1 MVMDTI
7 GLLLCVTLMSAVRA
21 RPAAQRALPLAA
33 LAPLAAGDLWCIWHE
48 LKSIHLRSLNRERAE
63 IAAEAWLRDGA
74 VPSARQARPR
84 PTLDRPRTGPKI
96 CMDCK
101 ARGRRDGMALLWGRL
116 TRSCCSLARARPGP
130 PVSTAAR
137 PGQPRGAAAA
147 AEQRGRGRAAAA
159 HRAAGGRGSRPGAAH
174 APPAAPQVRPRCVW

>member
-74 VPSARQARPR
+74 VPSARQARAPR
-84 PTLDRPRTGPKI
+84 ST
-96 CMDCK
+96 
-101 ARGRRDGMALLWGRL
+101 ARAPGRRFAWTMKPGGGAMAWRCHGDG
-116 TRSCCSLARARPGP
+116 
-130 PVSTAAR
+130 
-137 PGQPRGAAAA
+137 
-147 AEQRGRGRAAAA
+147 
-159 HRAAGGRGSRPGAAH
+159 
-174 APPAAPQVRPRCVW
+174 